1 MLEQQENDENESE
14 GGELLEVWYGE
25 LWDVNIGEGF
35 EEGEFGFALMGFT
48 NDDDII
54 HCQIH
59 TNMTYV
65 EASPECG
72 DCILSFTVE
81 IGEPILEDEWEPCAS
96 KAQEPNIR
104 NSDQY
109 RYGRLS

>member
-1 MLEQQENDENESE
+1 MIWIYTLLWGCSSPTPNSSWINGELERDSLLEQQENDENESE

-35 EEGEFGFALMGFT
+35 EEGEFGFALMGDT

-59 TNMTYV
+59 R
-65 EASPECG
+65 
-72 DCILSFTVE
+72 
-81 IGEPILEDEWEPCAS
+81 PI
-96 KAQEPNIR
+96 
-104 NSDQY
+104 
-109 RYGRLS
+109 